1 MVNKM
6 NHIEINYIFNS
17 IVIIPIIIYIIF
29 FHIKDEINKLHN
41 NVTLELTILL
51 IYFLCLY
58 VFIRI
63 FKVEYIYY
71 ITLPIILSFI
81 FDKYKL
87 NIFLSIINIF
97 MTSYL
102 LDINIFCLLSY
113 YIILFTLYFIIKNK
127 KDFISTYTILNII
140 YMFLLNNYNIIFLI
154 SIYLIY
160 SLIILLKKR
169 MKLYYTLE
177 DIENNKLIKTSIFKV
192 THEIKNP
199 LAVIKGYLSIFDP
212 YDSEKCLKYKNIL
225 DIEVENALNVLKDF
239 SSINHLDIKK
249 NNMNYYDLLMEAKET
264 ILPFFNDK
272 NIKLNIN
279 SPRELIV
286 NADYNR
292 MKQVLINILKNST
305 EALSDNGKIDIK
317 SYIENNKLITI
328 IKDNGHGMD
337 KETIDNLFT
346 PFYSKKSFGTG
357 LGLCLSKEII
367 ELHNGTIK
375 YTSKL
380 NLYTQVKIAI
390 PIY

>member
-1 MVNKM
+1 M

-17 IVIIPIIIYIIF
+17 IVIIPIVIYIIF

-51 IYFLCLY
+51 VYFLCLY
-58 VFIRI
+58 VFIRV
-63 FKVEYIYY
+63 FKIEYIYY

-97 MTSYL
+97 MTLYL
-102 LDINIFCLLSY
+102 LDINIFYLLSY

-140 YMFLLNNYNIIFLI
+140 YMFLLDNYNIIFLI

-160 SLIILLKKR
+160 NLIILLKKR

-212 YDSEKCLKYKNIL
+212 YDSDKCLKYKNIL
-225 DIEVENALNVLKDF
+225 EIEVENALNVLKDF

-249 NNMNYYDLLMEAKET
+249 NNINYYDLLMEAKET

-272 NIKLNIN
+272 NIILNIN
-279 SPRELIV
+279 SPRELFV

-380 NLYTQVKIAI
+380 NLYTEVKIVI
-390 PIY
+390 PVY

>member
-17 IVIIPIIIYIIF
+17 IVIIPIMIYIIF

-58 VFIRI
+58 VFIRV
-63 FKVEYIYY
+63 FKIEYIYY

-380 NLYTQVKIAI
+380 NEYTQVKIAI

>member
-1 MVNKM
+1 M

-17 IVIIPIIIYIIF
+17 IVIIPIMIYIIF

-51 IYFLCLY
+51 VYFLCLY
-58 VFIRI
+58 VFIRV
-63 FKVEYIYY
+63 FKIEYIYY

-97 MTSYL
+97 MTLYL

-127 KDFISTYTILNII
+127 KDFISIYTILNII
-140 YMFLLNNYNIIFLI
+140 YMFLLDNYNIIFLI

-160 SLIILLKKR
+160 NLIILLKKR

-212 YDSEKCLKYKNIL
+212 YDSDRCLKYKNIL
-225 DIEVENALNVLKDF
+225 EIEVENALNVLKDF

-249 NNMNYYDLLMEAKET
+249 NNINYYDLLMEAKET

-279 SPRELIV
+279 SPRELFV

-292 MKQVLINILKNST
+292 MKQVLINILKNSA

-380 NLYTQVKIAI
+380 NLYTEVKIVI
-390 PIY
+390 PVY

>member
-1 MVNKM
+1 M

-17 IVIIPIIIYIIF
+17 IVIIPIMIYIIF

-51 IYFLCLY
+51 VYFLCLY
-58 VFIRI
+58 VFIRVFNI
-63 FKVEYIYY
+63 EYIYY

-97 MTSYL
+97 MTLYL

-127 KDFISTYTILNII
+127 KDFISTYTILNIV
-140 YMFLLNNYNIIFLI
+140 YMFLLDNYNIIFLI

-160 SLIILLKKR
+160 NLIILLKKR

-212 YDSEKCLKYKNIL
+212 YDSDKCLKYKNIL
-225 DIEVENALNVLKDF
+225 EIEVENALNVLKDF

-249 NNMNYYDLLMEAKET
+249 NNINYYDLLMEAKET

-272 NIKLNIN
+272 NIKLNIS
-279 SPRELIV
+279 SPRELFV

-380 NLYTQVKIAI
+380 NLYTEVKIVI
-390 PIY
+390 PVY

>member
-1 MVNKM
+1 M

-17 IVIIPIIIYIIF
+17 IVIIPIMIYIIF

-51 IYFLCLY
+51 VYFLCLY
-58 VFIRI
+58 VFIRV
-63 FKVEYIYY
+63 FKIEYIYY
-71 ITLPIILSFI
+71 ITLPIMLSFI

-97 MTSYL
+97 MTLYL
-102 LDINIFCLLSY
+102 LDINIFYLLSY

-140 YMFLLNNYNIIFLI
+140 YMFLLDNYNIIFLI

-199 LAVIKGYLSIFDP
+199 LAVIRGYLSIFDP

-225 DIEVENALNVLKDF
+225 EIEVENALNVLKDF

-249 NNMNYYDLLMEAKET
+249 NNINYYDLLMEAKET

-279 SPRELIV
+279 SPRELFV

-375 YTSKL
+375 YSSKL
-380 NLYTQVKIAI
+380 NLYTEVKIVI
-390 PIY
+390 PVY

>member
-1 MVNKM
+1 M

-17 IVIIPIIIYIIF
+17 IVIIPIMIYIIF

-51 IYFLCLY
+51 VYFLCLY
-58 VFIRI
+58 VFIRV
-63 FKVEYIYY
+63 FKIEYIYY

-97 MTSYL
+97 MTLYL
-102 LDINIFCLLSY
+102 LDINIFYLLSY

-140 YMFLLNNYNIIFLI
+140 YMFLLDNYNIIFLI

-160 SLIILLKKR
+160 NLIILLKKR

-212 YDSEKCLKYKNIL
+212 YDSDKCLKYKNIL
-225 DIEVENALNVLKDF
+225 EIEVENALNVLKDF

-249 NNMNYYDLLMEAKET
+249 NNINYYDLLMEAKET

-279 SPRELIV
+279 SPRELFV

-367 ELHNGTIK
+367 ELHNGMIK

-380 NLYTQVKIAI
+380 NLYTEVKIVI
-390 PIY
+390 PVY

>member
-1 MVNKM
+1 M

-51 IYFLCLY
+51 VYFLCLY
-58 VFIRI
+58 VFIRV

-71 ITLPIILSFI
+71 ITLPIMLSFI

-97 MTSYL
+97 MTLYL

-279 SPRELIV
+279 SPRELFV

-380 NLYTQVKIAI
+380 NEYTQVKIAI

>member
-1 MVNKM
+1 M

-17 IVIIPIIIYIIF
+17 IVIIPIMIYIIF

-58 VFIRI
+58 VFIRV
-63 FKVEYIYY
+63 FKIEYIYY

-113 YIILFTLYFIIKNK
+113 YIILFTLYFVIKNK

>member
-1 MVNKM
+1 M

-17 IVIIPIIIYIIF
+17 IVIIPIMIYIIF

-51 IYFLCLY
+51 VYFLCLY
-58 VFIRI
+58 VFIRVFNI
-63 FKVEYIYY
+63 EYIYY

-97 MTSYL
+97 MTLYL

-113 YIILFTLYFIIKNK
+113 YIILFILYFIIKNK

-140 YMFLLNNYNIIFLI
+140 YMFLLDNYNIIFLI

-160 SLIILLKKR
+160 NLIILLKKR

-212 YDSEKCLKYKNIL
+212 YDSDKCLKYKNIL
-225 DIEVENALNVLKDF
+225 EIEVENALNVLKDF

-249 NNMNYYDLLMEAKET
+249 NNINYYNLLMEAKET

-279 SPRELIV
+279 SPRELFV

-380 NLYTQVKIAI
+380 NLYTEVKIVI
-390 PIY
+390 PVY

>member
-1 MVNKM
+1 M

-17 IVIIPIIIYIIF
+17 IVIIPIMIYIIF

-51 IYFLCLY
+51 VYFLCLY
-58 VFIRI
+58 VFIRV
-63 FKVEYIYY
+63 FKIEYIYY

-97 MTSYL
+97 MTLYL
-102 LDINIFCLLSY
+102 LDINIFYLLSY

-127 KDFISTYTILNII
+127 KDFISTYTILNIV
-140 YMFLLNNYNIIFLI
+140 YMFLLDNYNIIFLI

-160 SLIILLKKR
+160 NLIILLKKR

-225 DIEVENALNVLKDF
+225 EIEVENALNVLKDF

-249 NNMNYYDLLMEAKET
+249 NNINYYDLLMEAKET

-272 NIKLNIN
+272 NIKLNIS
-279 SPRELIV
+279 SPRELFV

-380 NLYTQVKIAI
+380 NLYTEVKIVI
-390 PIY
+390 PVY

>member
-1 MVNKM
+1 M

-17 IVIIPIIIYIIF
+17 IVIIPIMIYIIF

-51 IYFLCLY
+51 VYFLCLY
-58 VFIRI
+58 VFIRV
-63 FKVEYIYY
+63 FKIEYIYY

-97 MTSYL
+97 MTLYL

-140 YMFLLNNYNIIFLI
+140 YMFLLDNYNIIFLI

-160 SLIILLKKR
+160 NLIILLKKR

-177 DIENNKLIKTSIFKV
+177 DIENNKLIKISIFKV

-212 YDSEKCLKYKNIL
+212 YDSDKCLKYKNIL
-225 DIEVENALNVLKDF
+225 EIEVENALNVLKDF

-249 NNMNYYDLLMEAKET
+249 NNINYYDLLMEAKET

-279 SPRELIV
+279 SPRELFV

-305 EALSDNGKIDIK
+305 EALSDNGKINIK

-380 NLYTQVKIAI
+380 NLYTEVKIVI
-390 PIY
+390 PVY

>member
-1 MVNKM
+1 M

-17 IVIIPIIIYIIF
+17 IVIIPIMIYIIF

-41 NVTLELTILL
+41 NITLELTILL
-51 IYFLCLY
+51 VYFLCLY
-58 VFIRI
+58 VFIRV
-63 FKVEYIYY
+63 FKIEYIYY

-97 MTSYL
+97 MTLYL
-102 LDINIFCLLSY
+102 LDINIFYLLSY
-113 YIILFTLYFIIKNK
+113 YIILFTLYSITKNK
-127 KDFISTYTILNII
+127 KDFISTYTILNIV
-140 YMFLLNNYNIIFLI
+140 YMFLLDNYNIIFLI

-160 SLIILLKKR
+160 NLIILLKKR

-212 YDSEKCLKYKNIL
+212 YDSDKCLKYKNIL
-225 DIEVENALNVLKDF
+225 EIEVKNALNVLKDF

-249 NNMNYYDLLMEAKET
+249 NNINYYDLLMEAKET

-279 SPRELIV
+279 SPRELFV

-380 NLYTQVKIAI
+380 NLYTEVKIVI
-390 PIY
+390 PVY

>member
-58 VFIRI
+58 VFIRV

-71 ITLPIILSFI
+71 ITLPIMLSFI

-87 NIFLSIINIF
+87 NIFLSIINVF
-97 MTSYL
+97 MTLYL
-102 LDINIFCLLSY
+102 FDINIFCLLSY
-113 YIILFTLYFIIKNK
+113 YIILFALYFIIKNK

>member
-1 MVNKM
+1 M

-17 IVIIPIIIYIIF
+17 IVIIPIMIYIIF

-51 IYFLCLY
+51 VYFLCLY
-58 VFIRI
+58 VFIRV
-63 FKVEYIYY
+63 FKIEYIYY

-97 MTSYL
+97 MTLYL

-140 YMFLLNNYNIIFLI
+140 YMFLLDNYNIIFLI

-160 SLIILLKKR
+160 NLIILLKKR

-212 YDSEKCLKYKNIL
+212 YDSDRCLKYKNIL
-225 DIEVENALNVLKDF
+225 EIEVENALNVLKDF

-249 NNMNYYDLLMEAKET
+249 NNINYYDLLMEAKET

-279 SPRELIV
+279 SPRELFV

-292 MKQVLINILKNST
+292 MKQVLINILKNSAD
-305 EALSDNGKIDIK
+305 ALSDNGKIDIK

-367 ELHNGTIK
+367 ELHNVTIK

-380 NLYTQVKIAI
+380 NLYTEVKIVI
-390 PIY
+390 PVY

>member
-1 MVNKM
+1 M

-17 IVIIPIIIYIIF
+17 IVIIPIMIYIIF

-51 IYFLCLY
+51 VYFLCLY
-58 VFIRI
+58 VFIRV
-63 FKVEYIYY
+63 FKIEYIYY

-97 MTSYL
+97 MTLYL
-102 LDINIFCLLSY
+102 LDINIFYLLSY

-127 KDFISTYTILNII
+127 KDFISTYTILNIV
-140 YMFLLNNYNIIFLI
+140 YMFLLDNYNIIFLI

-160 SLIILLKKR
+160 NLIILLKKR

-212 YDSEKCLKYKNIL
+212 YDSDKCLKYKNIL
-225 DIEVENALNVLKDF
+225 EIEVENALNVLKDF

-249 NNMNYYDLLMEAKET
+249 NNINYYDLLMEAKET

-272 NIKLNIN
+272 NIILNIN
-279 SPRELIV
+279 SPRELFV

-380 NLYTQVKIAI
+380 NLYTEVKIVI
-390 PIY
+390 PVY

>member
-1 MVNKM
+1 M

-17 IVIIPIIIYIIF
+17 IVILPIMIYIIF

-51 IYFLCLY
+51 VYFLCLY
-58 VFIRI
+58 VFIRV
-63 FKVEYIYY
+63 FKIEYIYY

-97 MTSYL
+97 MTLYL
-102 LDINIFCLLSY
+102 LDINIFYLLSY

-127 KDFISTYTILNII
+127 KDFISTYTILNIV
-140 YMFLLNNYNIIFLI
+140 YMFLLDNYNIIFLI

-160 SLIILLKKR
+160 NLIILLKKR

-212 YDSEKCLKYKNIL
+212 YDSDKCLKYKNIL
-225 DIEVENALNVLKDF
+225 EIEVENALNVLKDF

-249 NNMNYYDLLMEAKET
+249 NNINYYDLLMEAKET

-279 SPRELIV
+279 SPRELFV

-380 NLYTQVKIAI
+380 NLYTEVKIVI
-390 PIY
+390 PVY

>member
-1 MVNKM
+1 M

-17 IVIIPIIIYIIF
+17 IVIIPIMIYIIF

-41 NVTLELTILL
+41 NITLELTILL
-51 IYFLCLY
+51 VYFLCLY
-58 VFIRI
+58 VFIRV
-63 FKVEYIYY
+63 FKIEYIYY

-97 MTSYL
+97 MTLYL

-127 KDFISTYTILNII
+127 KDFISTYTILNIV
-140 YMFLLNNYNIIFLI
+140 YMFLLDNYNIIFLI

-160 SLIILLKKR
+160 NLIILLKKR

-225 DIEVENALNVLKDF
+225 EIEVENALNVLKDF

-249 NNMNYYDLLMEAKET
+249 NNINYYDLLMEAKET

-272 NIKLNIN
+272 NIKLNIS
-279 SPRELIV
+279 SPRELFV

-380 NLYTQVKIAI
+380 NLYTEVKIVI
-390 PIY
+390 PVY

>member
-1 MVNKM
+1 M

-17 IVIIPIIIYIIF
+17 IVIIPIMIYIIF

-41 NVTLELTILL
+41 NITLELTILL
-51 IYFLCLY
+51 VYFLCLY
-58 VFIRI
+58 VFIRV
-63 FKVEYIYY
+63 FKIEYIYY

-97 MTSYL
+97 MTLYL

-127 KDFISTYTILNII
+127 KYFISTYTILNII
-140 YMFLLNNYNIIFLI
+140 YMFLLDNYNIIFLI

-160 SLIILLKKR
+160 NLIILLKKR

-212 YDSEKCLKYKNIL
+212 YDSDKCLKYKNIL
-225 DIEVENALNVLKDF
+225 EIEVENALNVLKDF
-239 SSINHLDIKK
+239 SSINHLNIKK
-249 NNMNYYDLLMEAKET
+249 NNINYYDLLMEAKET

-279 SPRELIV
+279 SPRELFV

-380 NLYTQVKIAI
+380 NLYTEVKIVI
-390 PIY
+390 PVY

>member
-1 MVNKM
+1 M

-17 IVIIPIIIYIIF
+17 IVIIPIMLYIIF

-51 IYFLCLY
+51 VYFLCLY
-58 VFIRI
+58 VFIRV
-63 FKVEYIYY
+63 FKIEYIYY

-97 MTSYL
+97 MTLYL

-140 YMFLLNNYNIIFLI
+140 YMFLLDNYNIIFLI

-160 SLIILLKKR
+160 NLIILLKKR

-212 YDSEKCLKYKNIL
+212 YDSDKCLKYKNIL
-225 DIEVENALNVLKDF
+225 EIEVENALNVLKDF

-249 NNMNYYDLLMEAKET
+249 NNINYYDLLMEAKET

-279 SPRELIV
+279 SPRELFV

-380 NLYTQVKIAI
+380 NLYTEVKIVI
-390 PIY
+390 PVY

>member
-1 MVNKM
+1 M

-17 IVIIPIIIYIIF
+17 IVIIPIMIYIIF

-41 NVTLELTILL
+41 NITLELTILL
-51 IYFLCLY
+51 VYFLCLY
-58 VFIRI
+58 VFIRV
-63 FKVEYIYY
+63 FKIEYIYY

-97 MTSYL
+97 MTLYL

-140 YMFLLNNYNIIFLI
+140 YMFLLDNYNIIFLI

-160 SLIILLKKR
+160 NLIILLKKR

-212 YDSEKCLKYKNIL
+212 YDSDKCLKYKNIL
-225 DIEVENALNVLKDF
+225 EIEVENALNVLKDF
-239 SSINHLDIKK
+239 SSINHLNIKK
-249 NNMNYYDLLMEAKET
+249 NNINYYDLLMEAKET

-279 SPRELIV
+279 SPRELFV

-380 NLYTQVKIAI
+380 NLYTEVKIVI
-390 PIY
+390 PVY

>member
-1 MVNKM
+1 M

-17 IVIIPIIIYIIF
+17 IVIIPIMIYIIF

-51 IYFLCLY
+51 VYFLCLY
-58 VFIRI
+58 VFIRV
-63 FKVEYIYY
+63 FKIEYIYY

-97 MTSYL
+97 MTLYL

-140 YMFLLNNYNIIFLI
+140 YMFLLDNYNIIFLI

-160 SLIILLKKR
+160 NLIILLKKR

-212 YDSEKCLKYKNIL
+212 YDSDRCLKYKNIL
-225 DIEVENALNVLKDF
+225 EIEVENALNVLKDF

-249 NNMNYYDLLMEAKET
+249 NNINYYDLLMEAKET

-279 SPRELIV
+279 SPRELFV

-292 MKQVLINILKNST
+292 MKQVLINILKNSA

-380 NLYTQVKIAI
+380 NLYTEVKIVI
-390 PIY
+390 PVY

>member
-1 MVNKM
+1 M

-17 IVIIPIIIYIIF
+17 IVIIPIMIYIIF
-29 FHIKDEINKLHN
+29 FHIKDEINKLRN
-41 NVTLELTILL
+41 NVSLELTILL

-58 VFIRI
+58 AFIRI
-63 FKVEYIYY
+63 FKIEYIYY
-71 ITLPIILSFI
+71 ITLPIMLSFI

-87 NIFLSIINIF
+87 NVFLSTINIF
-97 MTSYL
+97 MTLYL
-102 LDINIFCLLSY
+102 FDINIFYLLGY
-113 YIILFTLYFIIKNK
+113 YVILFILYFIIKNK

-140 YMFLLNNYNIIFLI
+140 YMFLLDNYNIIFLI
-154 SIYLIY
+154 SIYIIY
-160 SLIILLKKR
+160 NLIILLKKC

-249 NNMNYYDLLMEAKET
+249 NNINYYDLLIEAKET

-272 NIKLNIN
+272 NIKLNIC
-279 SPRELIV
+279 SPRELFV

-375 YTSKL
+375 YSSKL
-380 NLYTQVKIAI
+380 NEYTQVKIAI

>member
-1 MVNKM
+1 M

-17 IVIIPIIIYIIF
+17 IVIIPIMIYIIF

-51 IYFLCLY
+51 VYFLCLY
-58 VFIRI
+58 VFIRV
-63 FKVEYIYY
+63 FKIEYIYY

-97 MTSYL
+97 MTLYL

-140 YMFLLNNYNIIFLI
+140 YMFLLDNYNIIFLI

-160 SLIILLKKR
+160 NLIILLKKR

-249 NNMNYYDLLMEAKET
+249 NNMNYYDLLMETKET

-279 SPRELIV
+279 SPRELFV

-337 KETIDNLFT
+337 KETINNLFT

-375 YTSKL
+375 YSSKL
-380 NLYTQVKIAI
+380 NLYTEVKIVI
-390 PIY
+390 PVY

>member
-1 MVNKM
+1 M

-17 IVIIPIIIYIIF
+17 IVIIPIMIYIIF

-51 IYFLCLY
+51 VYFLCLY
-58 VFIRI
+58 VFIRV
-63 FKVEYIYY
+63 FKIEYIYY

-97 MTSYL
+97 MTLYL
-102 LDINIFCLLSY
+102 LDINIFYLLSY

-140 YMFLLNNYNIIFLI
+140 YMFLLDNYNIIFLI

-160 SLIILLKKR
+160 NLIILLKKR

-212 YDSEKCLKYKNIL
+212 YDSDKCLKYKNIL
-225 DIEVENALNVLKDF
+225 EIEVENALNVLKDF
-239 SSINHLDIKK
+239 SSINHLNIKK
-249 NNMNYYDLLMEAKET
+249 NNINYYDLLMEAKET

-279 SPRELIV
+279 SPRELFV

-380 NLYTQVKIAI
+380 NLYTEVKIVI
-390 PIY
+390 PVY

>member
-1 MVNKM
+1 M

-17 IVIIPIIIYIIF
+17 IVIIPIMIYIIF

-51 IYFLCLY
+51 VYFLCLY
-58 VFIRI
+58 VFIRV
-63 FKVEYIYY
+63 FKIEYIYY

-97 MTSYL
+97 MTLYL
-102 LDINIFCLLSY
+102 LDINIFYLLSY

-127 KDFISTYTILNII
+127 KDFISTYTILNIM
-140 YMFLLNNYNIIFLI
+140 YMFLLDNYNIIFLI

-160 SLIILLKKR
+160 NLIILLKKR

-177 DIENNKLIKTSIFKV
+177 DIENSKLIKTSIFKV

-225 DIEVENALNVLKDF
+225 EIEVENALNVLKDF

-249 NNMNYYDLLMEAKET
+249 NNINYYDLLMEAKET

-279 SPRELIV
+279 SPRELFV

-380 NLYTQVKIAI
+380 NLYTEVKIVI
-390 PIY
+390 PVY

>member
-1 MVNKM
+1 M

-17 IVIIPIIIYIIF
+17 IVILPIMIYIIF

-51 IYFLCLY
+51 VYFLCLY
-58 VFIRI
+58 VFIRV
-63 FKVEYIYY
+63 FKIEYIYY

-97 MTSYL
+97 MTLYL

-140 YMFLLNNYNIIFLI
+140 YMFLLDNYNIIFLI

-160 SLIILLKKR
+160 NLIILLKKR

-212 YDSEKCLKYKNIL
+212 YDSDKCLKYKNIL
-225 DIEVENALNVLKDF
+225 EIEVENALNVLKDF

-249 NNMNYYDLLMEAKET
+249 NNINYYDLLMEAKET

-279 SPRELIV
+279 SPRELFV

-380 NLYTQVKIAI
+380 NLYTEVKIVI
-390 PIY
+390 PVY

>member
-1 MVNKM
+1 M

-17 IVIIPIIIYIIF
+17 IVIIPIMIYIIF

-51 IYFLCLY
+51 VYFLCLY
-58 VFIRI
+58 VFIRV
-63 FKVEYIYY
+63 FKIEYIYY

-97 MTSYL
+97 MTLYL
-102 LDINIFCLLSY
+102 LDINIFYLLSY

-140 YMFLLNNYNIIFLI
+140 YMFLLDNYNIIFLI

-160 SLIILLKKR
+160 NLIILLKKR

-225 DIEVENALNVLKDF
+225 EIEVENALNVLKDF

-249 NNMNYYDLLMEAKET
+249 NNINYYDLLMEAKET

-272 NIKLNIN
+272 NIILNIN
-279 SPRELIV
+279 SPRELFV

-380 NLYTQVKIAI
+380 NLYTEVKIVI
-390 PIY
+390 PVY

>member
-1 MVNKM
+1 M

-17 IVIIPIIIYIIF
+17 IVIIPIMIYIIF

-51 IYFLCLY
+51 VYFLCLY
-58 VFIRI
+58 VFIRV
-63 FKVEYIYY
+63 FKIEYIYY

-97 MTSYL
+97 MTLYL

-140 YMFLLNNYNIIFLI
+140 YMFLLDNYNIIFLI

-160 SLIILLKKR
+160 NLIILLKKR

-212 YDSEKCLKYKNIL
+212 YDNDRCLKYKNIL
-225 DIEVENALNVLKDF
+225 EIEVENALNVLKDF

-249 NNMNYYDLLMEAKET
+249 NNINYYDLLMEAKET

-279 SPRELIV
+279 SPRELFV

-292 MKQVLINILKNST
+292 MKQVLINILKNSA

-380 NLYTQVKIAI
+380 NLYTEVKIVI
-390 PIY
+390 PVY

>member
-1 MVNKM
+1 M

-17 IVIIPIIIYIIF
+17 IVIIPIMIYIIF

-51 IYFLCLY
+51 VYFLCLY
-58 VFIRI
+58 VFIRV
-63 FKVEYIYY
+63 FKIEYIYY
-71 ITLPIILSFI
+71 ITLPIMLSFI

-97 MTSYL
+97 MTLYL

-140 YMFLLNNYNIIFLI
+140 YMFLLDNYNIIFLI

-160 SLIILLKKR
+160 NLIILLKKR

-212 YDSEKCLKYKNIL
+212 YDSDKCLKYKNIL
-225 DIEVENALNVLKDF
+225 EIEVENALNVLKDF

-249 NNMNYYDLLMEAKET
+249 NNINYYDLLMEAKET

-279 SPRELIV
+279 SPRELFV

-380 NLYTQVKIAI
+380 NLYTEVKIVI
-390 PIY
+390 PVY

>member
-1 MVNKM
+1 M

-17 IVIIPIIIYIIF
+17 IVIIPIMIYIIF

-51 IYFLCLY
+51 VYFLCLY
-58 VFIRI
+58 VFIRV
-63 FKVEYIYY
+63 FKIEYIYY

-97 MTSYL
+97 MTLYL
-102 LDINIFCLLSY
+102 LDINIFYLLSY

-127 KDFISTYTILNII
+127 KDFISTYTILNIV
-140 YMFLLNNYNIIFLI
+140 YMFLLDNYNIIFLI

-160 SLIILLKKR
+160 NLIILLKKR

-225 DIEVENALNVLKDF
+225 EIEVENALNVLKDF
-239 SSINHLDIKK
+239 SSINHLNIKK
-249 NNMNYYDLLMEAKET
+249 NNINYYDLLMEAKET

-279 SPRELIV
+279 SPRELFV

-380 NLYTQVKIAI
+380 NLYTEVKIVI
-390 PIY
+390 PVY

>member
-17 IVIIPIIIYIIF
+17 IVIIPIMIYIIF

-51 IYFLCLY
+51 VYFLCLY
-58 VFIRI
+58 VFIRV
-63 FKVEYIYY
+63 FKIEYIYY

-97 MTSYL
+97 MTLYL
-102 LDINIFCLLSY
+102 LDINIFYLLSY

-127 KDFISTYTILNII
+127 KDFISTYTILNIV
-140 YMFLLNNYNIIFLI
+140 YMFLLDNYNIIFLI

-160 SLIILLKKR
+160 NLIILLKKR

-212 YDSEKCLKYKNIL
+212 YDSDKCLKYKNIL
-225 DIEVENALNVLKDF
+225 EIEVENALNVLKDF

-249 NNMNYYDLLMEAKET
+249 NNINYYDLLMEAKET

-279 SPRELIV
+279 SPRELFV

-380 NLYTQVKIAI
+380 NLYTEVKIVI
-390 PIY
+390 PVY

>member
-1 MVNKM
+1 M

-17 IVIIPIIIYIIF
+17 IVIIPIMIYIIF

-51 IYFLCLY
+51 VYFLCLY
-58 VFIRI
+58 VFIRV
-63 FKVEYIYY
+63 FKIEYIYY

-97 MTSYL
+97 MTLYL

-127 KDFISTYTILNII
+127 KDFISTYTILNIV
-140 YMFLLNNYNIIFLI
+140 YMFLLDNYNIIFLI

-160 SLIILLKKR
+160 NLIILLKKR

-177 DIENNKLIKTSIFKV
+177 DIENSKLIKTTIFKV

-212 YDSEKCLKYKNIL
+212 YDSDKCLKYKNIL
-225 DIEVENALNVLKDF
+225 EIEVENALNVLKDF

-249 NNMNYYDLLMEAKET
+249 NNINYYDLLMEAKET

-272 NIKLNIN
+272 NIKLNIS
-279 SPRELIV
+279 SPRELFV

-380 NLYTQVKIAI
+380 NLYTEVKIVI
-390 PIY
+390 PVY

>member
-1 MVNKM
+1 M

-17 IVIIPIIIYIIF
+17 IVIIPIMIYIIF

-41 NVTLELTILL
+41 NITLELTILL
-51 IYFLCLY
+51 VYFLCLY
-58 VFIRI
+58 VFIRV
-63 FKVEYIYY
+63 FKIEYIYY

-97 MTSYL
+97 MTLYL

-140 YMFLLNNYNIIFLI
+140 YMFLLDNYNIIFLI

-160 SLIILLKKR
+160 NLIILLKKR

-212 YDSEKCLKYKNIL
+212 YDSDKCLKYKNIL
-225 DIEVENALNVLKDF
+225 EIEVENALNVLKDF

-249 NNMNYYDLLMEAKET
+249 NNINYYDLLMEAKET

-279 SPRELIV
+279 SPRELFV
-286 NADYNR
+286 NADY
-292 MKQVLINILKNST
+292 
-305 EALSDNGKIDIK
+305 
-317 SYIENNKLITI
+317 NKLITI

-380 NLYTQVKIAI
+380 NLYTEVKIVI
-390 PIY
+390 PVY

>member
-1 MVNKM
+1 M

-17 IVIIPIIIYIIF
+17 IVIIPIMIYIIF

-51 IYFLCLY
+51 VYFLCLY
-58 VFIRI
+58 VFIRV
-63 FKVEYIYY
+63 FKIEYIYY

-97 MTSYL
+97 MTLYL

-127 KDFISTYTILNII
+127 KDFISIYTILNII
-140 YMFLLNNYNIIFLI
+140 YMFLLDNYNIIFLI

-160 SLIILLKKR
+160 NLIILLKKR

-177 DIENNKLIKTSIFKV
+177 DIENNKLIKISIFKV

-225 DIEVENALNVLKDF
+225 EIEVENALNVLKDF
-239 SSINHLDIKK
+239 SSINHLNIKK
-249 NNMNYYDLLMEAKET
+249 NNINYYDLLMEAKET

-279 SPRELIV
+279 SPRELFV

-380 NLYTQVKIAI
+380 NLYTEVKIVI
-390 PIY
+390 PVY

>member
-1 MVNKM
+1 M

-17 IVIIPIIIYIIF
+17 IVIIPIMIYIIF

-51 IYFLCLY
+51 VYFLCLY
-58 VFIRI
+58 VFIRV
-63 FKVEYIYY
+63 FKIEYIYY

-97 MTSYL
+97 MTLYL

-140 YMFLLNNYNIIFLI
+140 YMFLLDNYNIIFLI

-160 SLIILLKKR
+160 NLIILLKKR

-225 DIEVENALNVLKDF
+225 GIEVENALNVLKDF

-249 NNMNYYDLLMEAKET
+249 NNINYYDLLMEAKET

-279 SPRELIV
+279 SPRELFV

-380 NLYTQVKIAI
+380 NLYTEVKIVI
-390 PIY
+390 PVY

>member
-1 MVNKM
+1 M

-17 IVIIPIIIYIIF
+17 IVIIPIMIYIIF

-51 IYFLCLY
+51 VYFLCLY
-58 VFIRI
+58 VFIRV
-63 FKVEYIYY
+63 FKIEYIYY

-97 MTSYL
+97 MTVYL
-102 LDINIFCLLSY
+102 LDINIFYLLSY

-127 KDFISTYTILNII
+127 KDFISTYTILNIM
-140 YMFLLNNYNIIFLI
+140 YMFLLDNYNIIFLI

-160 SLIILLKKR
+160 NLIILLKKR

-212 YDSEKCLKYKNIL
+212 YNSDKCLKYKNIL
-225 DIEVENALNVLKDF
+225 EIEVENALNVLKDF

-249 NNMNYYDLLMEAKET
+249 NNINYYDLLMEAKET

-279 SPRELIV
+279 SPRELFV

-380 NLYTQVKIAI
+380 NLYTEVKIVI
-390 PIY
+390 PVY

>member
-17 IVIIPIIIYIIF
+17 IVIIPIMIYIIF

-51 IYFLCLY
+51 VYFLCLY
-58 VFIRI
+58 VFIRV
-63 FKVEYIYY
+63 FKIEYIYY

-97 MTSYL
+97 MTLYL
-102 LDINIFCLLSY
+102 LDINIFYLLSY

-127 KDFISTYTILNII
+127 KDFISTYTILNIM
-140 YMFLLNNYNIIFLI
+140 YMFLLDNYNIIFLI

-160 SLIILLKKR
+160 NLIILLKKR

-212 YDSEKCLKYKNIL
+212 YDSDKCLKYKNIL
-225 DIEVENALNVLKDF
+225 EIEVENALNVLKDF

-249 NNMNYYDLLMEAKET
+249 NNINYYDLLMEAKET

-272 NIKLNIN
+272 NIKLNIS
-279 SPRELIV
+279 SPRELFV

-380 NLYTQVKIAI
+380 NLYTEVKIVI
-390 PIY
+390 PVY

>member
-1 MVNKM
+1 M

-17 IVIIPIIIYIIF
+17 IVIIPIMIYIIF

-51 IYFLCLY
+51 VYFLCLY
-58 VFIRI
+58 VFIRV
-63 FKVEYIYY
+63 FKIEYIYY

-97 MTSYL
+97 MTLYL
-102 LDINIFCLLSY
+102 LDINIFYLLSY

-127 KDFISTYTILNII
+127 KDFISTYTILNIV
-140 YMFLLNNYNIIFLI
+140 YMFLLDNYNIIFLI

-160 SLIILLKKR
+160 NLIILLKKR

-177 DIENNKLIKTSIFKV
+177 DIENSKLIKTSIFKV

-212 YDSEKCLKYKNIL
+212 YDSDKCLKYKNIL
-225 DIEVENALNVLKDF
+225 EIEVENALNVLKDF

-249 NNMNYYDLLMEAKET
+249 NNINYYDLLMEAKET

-279 SPRELIV
+279 SPRELFV

-380 NLYTQVKIAI
+380 NLYTEVKIVI
-390 PIY
+390 PVY

>member
-1 MVNKM
+1 M

-17 IVIIPIIIYIIF
+17 IVIIPIMIYIIF

-51 IYFLCLY
+51 VYFLCLY
-58 VFIRI
+58 VFIRV
-63 FKVEYIYY
+63 FKIEYIYY

-97 MTSYL
+97 MTLYL

-140 YMFLLNNYNIIFLI
+140 YMFLLDNYNIIFLI

-160 SLIILLKKR
+160 NLIILLKKR

-177 DIENNKLIKTSIFKV
+177 DIENNKLIKISIFKV

-212 YDSEKCLKYKNIL
+212 YDSDKCLKYKNIL
-225 DIEVENALNVLKDF
+225 EIEVENALNVLKDF

-249 NNMNYYDLLMEAKET
+249 NNINYYDLLMEAKET

-279 SPRELIV
+279 SPRELFV

-305 EALSDNGKIDIK
+305 EALSDNGKINIK

-380 NLYTQVKIAI
+380 NLYIEVKIVI
-390 PIY
+390 PVY